1 MSQARSAPEA
11 SVAEEPAGHVRR
23 VWASTRELMRIA
35 YRDPEHVPERLTL
48 HAVRNLAEPSRA
60 WAVAARRAR
69 PDASPAELADAVREQ
84 SIKLARLDGAVAGTP
99 FFVALV
105 PGYLSYLW
113 QETRMVLRTAALFG
127 IDPADRRTAAEM
139 LVLRDVHPT
148 VEAAAAALAAASAP
162 PAPVKRRRS
171 LVLWMRSVRAVLVF
185 GGFLDAPRG
194 RRPTGV
200 RARVRAVAAAALG
213 LAVWA
218 TTWVLPV
225 TCMLAMAWACESHA
239 RRLGLRSLG
248 LYGPAGSTSQDAVAT
263 ARRRTEAARTRRQ
276 VLRAVALSL
285 SVAVP
290 VAFVAYVDHV
300 RQHTGIN
307 WLGAIGALVALS
319 LVVAGAVYG
328 SRR

>member
-1 MSQARSAPEA
+1 MRQATPAPEPPDA
-11 SVAEEPAGHVRR
+11 AEPDGPARG
-23 VWASTRELMRIA
+23 VWASTRELVRIA

-60 WAVAARRAR
+60 WADAARRAR
-69 PDASPAELADAVREQ
+69 PGASSAELAEAVRDQ
-84 SIKLARLDGAVAGTP
+84 SVKLARLDGAVAGTP

-127 IDPADRRTAAEM
+127 RDPADASIAAEM
-139 LVLRDVHPT
+139 LVLREVHPT
-148 VEAAAAALAAASAP
+148 VEDASAALAAASSP
-162 PAPVKRRRS
+162 PASVRHRRS
-171 LVLWMRSVRAVLVF
+171 LVVWVRSVRTVLVF
-185 GGFLDAPRG
+185 GGFMDPPRG
-194 RRPTGV
+194 RQATGA
-200 RARVRAVAAAALG
+200 RARARAVGAAALG
-213 LAVWA
+213 VVAWA

-225 TCMLAMAWACESHA
+225 TSMLAMAWACESHA
-239 RRLGLRSLG
+239 RRLGVRTLA
-248 LYGPAGSTSQDAVAT
+248 LYGGAAGASRAAVA
-263 ARRRTEAARTRRQ
+263 RPRTRRQ
-276 VLRAVALSL
+276 LLRAAVLSL

-290 VAFVAYVDHV
+290 VTFVAYVDHV
-300 RQHTGIN
+300 RSHTGIN